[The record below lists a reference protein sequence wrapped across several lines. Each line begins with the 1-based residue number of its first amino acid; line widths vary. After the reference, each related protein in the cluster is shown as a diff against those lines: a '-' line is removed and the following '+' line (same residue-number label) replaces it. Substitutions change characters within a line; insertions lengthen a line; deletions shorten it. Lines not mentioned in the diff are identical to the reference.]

1 MWPSLVFWAFDRLI
15 RVVRLVVFNHSYFG
29 FKSGSGTMDA
39 TAELLSEDV
48 VRLRLCRPPHFHW
61 SPGQSAYL
69 TMPSVSTVPFEAH
82 PFAIASVY
90 SSLFQTT
97 TPEYSPESGVNKD
110 IQISA
115 SSAPL
120 WKELVFLVKVHKGFT
135 KKLKAVAVRGG
146 KIKVFVDGPYGPSPD
161 LSSYDTCILVAG
173 EPHGAPHYY
182 YVLMQARRVRS
193 FAHPP
198 SLPKRHRVCP
208 PIR

>member
-1 MWPSLVFWAFDRLI
+1 
-15 RVVRLVVFNHSYFG
+15 
-29 FKSGSGTMDA
+29 MDA